1 MWEQRHSQRVLAL
14 DEQGESHYS
23 YKKSNAKKNQRM
35 ESLKRTTAEPVK
47 GGSAQTIFPHPEP
60 VNLLH
65 SPLLSS
71 SGTGS
76 SPATPSN
83 LTAGSRESS
92 NETAGFV
99 SFCQDPLSVFAR
111 FLCLGWVRVGAPSRR
126 TIPQTG

>member
-1 MWEQRHSQRVLAL
+1 MWEQRHSQSVLAL

-76 SPATPSN
+76 SPATPPN

-99 SFCQDPLSVFAR
+99 SILPRPA
-111 FLCLGWVRVGAPSRR
+111 LGVC
-126 TIPQTG
+126 